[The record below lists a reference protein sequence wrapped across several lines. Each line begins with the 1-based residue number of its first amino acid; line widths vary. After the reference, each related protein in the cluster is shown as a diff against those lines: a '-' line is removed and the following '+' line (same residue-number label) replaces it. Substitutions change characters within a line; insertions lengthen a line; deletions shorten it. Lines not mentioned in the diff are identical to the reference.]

1 MQQLPTAREAS
12 RKDTRRFGF
21 TLIELLVVIAI
32 IAILVSLLL
41 PAVQQA
47 REAAR
52 RSQCQNNLK
61 QIGLAMH
68 NYHGTFKT
76 LPIGNGGGTGAGWA
90 ANRRASG
97 FPSLLPYLDQEPL
110 WTRIKAERTGQ
121 GATWDGPYNVQVTT
135 LLCPSDGVPHTDTL
149 SSGDTNYGLCY
160 GDNGRTHFSTN
171 ARNRRG
177 AFAHRAVRGL
187 RDLKDGTTGTIL
199 VGEIGPRWDGGRA
212 FGGLAVAN
220 LGDAIFNNVQENC
233 IDAVSDPQNPGF
245 YLPGVQFDWNG
256 AGNVNNFRGG
266 RYASG
271 PLFHG
276 FNTIIPPNG
285 PSCAENSDAHTGGGM
300 VLTAGSA
307 HSGGVQVVMGDGSV
321 QFVSETVDTGD
332 LTWDMSAHNDTITG
346 ESPYGV
352 WGALGSVN
360 GGESVAADAF

>member
-1 MQQLPTAREAS
+1 ME
-12 RKDTRRFGF
+12 RRGF

-61 QIGLAMH
+61 QLGLAMH
-68 NYHGTFKT
+68 NYHGTYKS
-76 LPIGNGGGTGAGWA
+76 LPIGNGGGTGASWA

-97 FPSLLPYLDQEPL
+97 FPSLTPYLDQTPL
-110 WTRIKAERTGQ
+110 WTRIKAERTGR
-121 GATWDGPYNVQVTT
+121 GATWNGPYNVQITT

-160 GDNGRTHFSTN
+160 GDNGRTHFNTS
-171 ARNRRG
+171 AQHRRG
-177 AFAHRAVRGL
+177 AFAHRVVRGF
-187 RDLKDGTTGTIL
+187 RDLKDGTTTTVL
-199 VGEIGPRWDGGRA
+199 AAEIGPRWDGSRA
-212 FGGLAVAN
+212 FGGLCVAN
-220 LGDAIFNNVQENC
+220 LGSEIFNDVQQYC
-233 IDAVSDPQNPGF
+233 IEAVSDPQAPGF
-245 YLPGVQFDWNG
+245 YREGVQFDWNG

-271 PLFHG
+271 PLFAG
-276 FNTIIPPNG
+276 VNTVIAPNG
-285 PSCAENSDAHTGGGM
+285 PSCAVNSDAHTGGGM
-300 VLTAGSA
+300 ILTAGSPHA
-307 HSGGVQVVMGDGSV
+307 GGAQVVMGDGSV

-332 LTWDMSAHNDTITG
+332 LSWDMSANGNKIDG
-346 ESPYGV
+346 ASPYGV

-360 GGESVAADAF
+360 GGETNAGDAF